1 MSTETY
7 DASDGPDT
15 SPDGPDDT
23 DAAVQLGNEETLV
36 GPIGTDPLDAGY
48 IPNDRPIAMDD
59 FGTTAQEMA
68 EGEPLEDRLTRER
81 PDVPEVDE
89 HRSGRLVEPDEGV
102 RTDDDPQLI
111 ATDVGIDG
119 GAASAEEAAVHD
131 VEGQRFAGDGTDS
144 GFSGGLADDVEEV
157 TAAVD
162 ARLEA
167 DDSLETAAAETDA
180 ERDAGT

>member
-1 MSTETY
+1 MSTEMHEN
-7 DASDGPDT
+7 DDGP
-15 SPDGPDDT
+15 GDT
-23 DAAVQLGNEETLV
+23 DAAVQLGNEETLE

-48 IPNDRPIAMDD
+48 IPNDRPIAIDD
-59 FGTTAQEMA
+59 FGTTAEEMA
-68 EGEPLEDRLTRER
+68 EGESLDDRLAREQ

-102 RTDDDPQLI
+102 REDDDAQLV

-144 GFSGGLADDVEEV
+144 GFSGGLAGDIEEV

-162 ARLEA
+162 ARLDA
-167 DDSLETAAAETDA
+167 DDSGETAAAETDA
-180 ERDAGT
+180 EHDART